1 MKRKNAEWV
10 ISYSSN
16 FSVPLTF
23 IFFSFTYMSL
33 ITQAKFRNTKL
44 FLNTKQT
51 SYLTVPPHIS
61 FGLAKQTSSD
71 KAKSAFGSKTAISL
85 SYHQ

>member
-1 MKRKNAEWV
+1 MKRKKAKWV

-16 FSVPLTF
+16 FSVPLNFTL
-23 IFFSFTYMSL
+23 FSFTYMSL

-51 SYLTVPPHIS
+51 SYLTVPPHIF
-61 FGLAKQTSSD
+61 FGLANQTSFH
-71 KAKSAFGSKTAISL
+71 KANSAFGSKTAISL
-85 SYHQ
+85 SCHQ